1 MSVQSLGNGRWRV
14 VVKTGT
20 DPETGKPKYFDTTI
34 KGSHQDAKNLEA
46 EHVLFDRRKF
56 SEMTLRAYM
65 EKKWLPALKNATNTI
80 DYYAGTARRHVWPR
94 IGDVRMCDIDV
105 PFLRAYFDE
114 LPENSVRTCVRK
126 TLSACFSHAAEDGVM
141 QANPVLIMRKRDKA
155 KSRGKRR
162 RRPYRTFTLDE
173 CMRLQEVLRGTC
185 IEALCLV
192 MLNAGACREEACAL
206 DWDDFEWDGCTAEVY
221 KAYTVT
227 QSEGC
232 QMKEPKDECRFR
244 TLYFEGY
251 AADRLYELSIGQSG
265 PICVEP
271 TSGERMRPD
280 RSQRLFSALCALFG
294 LPSDIPVNHLRHTY
308 ATQQIDA
315 GTDVAKLRDLLG
327 HSSTSAV
334 TEMYI
339 LPREEDLRQ
348 AQRSF
353 AEKMDPRGRGVGER
367 GAGARERR

>member
-14 VVKTGT
+14 VVKTGI
-20 DPETGKPKYFDTTI
+20 DPETGKPTYFDTTI

-46 EHVLFDRRKF
+46 EHVLFDRKKF

-80 DYYAGTARRHVWPR
+80 DYYAGNARRHIWPR

-105 PFLRAYFDE
+105 PLLRAYFDE
-114 LPENSVRTCVRK
+114 LPENSVRTSVRK
-126 TLSACFSHAAEDGVM
+126 TLSACFSFAAEDGVM
-141 QANPVLIMRKRDKA
+141 QANPVLIMRKRDRA

-162 RRPYRTFTLDE
+162 RRPYRTFTLEE
-173 CMRLQEVLRGTC
+173 CMLLQNVLRGTC

-192 MLNAGACREEACAL
+192 MLNAGACREEGCAL
-206 DWDDFEWDGCTAEVY
+206 DWEDFDWGLCTAEVY

-232 QMKEPKDECRFR
+232 QMKDPKDECRYR

-271 TSGERMRPD
+271 TSGE
-280 RSQRLFSALCALFG
+280 
-294 LPSDIPVNHLRHTY
+294 LPSDIPINHLRHTY
-308 ATQQIDA
+308 AAQQLDA

-339 LPREEDLRQ
+339 LPREEDLKA

-353 AEKMDPRGRGVGER
+353 AEKMDPRRAGAVGER
-367 GAGARERR
+367 GAGVRER